1 MILQFIIV
9 FIYEYI
15 HILYYATEAFIRHQ
29 DWTRFNGDDEGIKS
43 GSALFSGRETAL
55 EILDL

>member
-1 MILQFIIV
+1 MY
-9 FIYEYI
+9 IY
-15 HILYYATEAFIRHQ
+15 LYHATEAFIRHQ